1 MGDVMKAKVIFNI
14 HIFGANI
21 PITESII
28 MMWIIMA
35 VLIIGSILLTR
46 NLKKVPTGKQN
57 IVEAVVDFIN
67 RLAKDNIGHH
77 WRAFAPY
84 LGTVLLFLAIANI
97 ASVFAVIPEIGGFKI
112 SPPTRDLNVTATMGA
127 MSILLVLFSGLWYK
141 KPLGWLKSLAK
152 PSPIMVPFNIL
163 DYGTRF
169 LSLSLRLFGNILA
182 SFIVMELLY
191 GLIAPIVPAVLGIY
205 FDLFDGLLQAY
216 IFVFLTSIYI
226 SEAVE

>member
-1 MGDVMKAKVIFNI
+1 MGEALKANNIFDI
-14 HIFGANI
+14 HIFGVTI
-21 PITESII
+21 PITDSII
-28 MMWIIMA
+28 VMWIIMA

-57 IVEAVVDFIN
+57 IVEAVVGFVN
-67 RLAKDNIGHH
+67 KLAKENIGHH

-84 LGTVLLFLAIANI
+84 LGTVLLFLAVANI
-97 ASVFAVIPEIGGFKI
+97 ASIFAVFPVISGFKI
-112 SPPTRDLNVTATMGA
+112 IPPTKDLNVTATMGA
-127 MSILLVLFSGLWYK
+127 MSILLVLWSGLWYK

-152 PSPIMVPFNIL
+152 PSPIMIPFNIL

-182 SFIVMELLY
+182 GFIVMELIY
-191 GLIAPIVPAVLGIY
+191 GLVAPVVPAVLSIY